1 MADLSGQILRERY
14 QIQHLIGRG
23 GMADVYLAL
32 DLRRQVVVALKLLR
46 EDLAEDPDFVRR
58 FQREAEALARLDH
71 PNVVRFYSFERQG
84 NAAFIVM
91 DYVPG
96 TTLRGRLMEAQG
108 PLPLEEV
115 TAIIKQVGAALH
127 YAHSEGYIHRDIKPG
142 NIMLREDGSAL
153 LSDFGIAKAAETA
166 TMTLGPLGTPAYMSP
181 EQILGREVSPQTDI
195 YCFGVVLYEI
205 LTGRRPFIGESGTGG
220 STTERIRNE
229 HLHAMPPD
237 PRRFNPSLPAG
248 AVQVIARALAK
259 DPAQRWP
266 DMPSL
271 VQAWSE
277 AVGLPVGS
285 VTTRPTPS
293 RTQPTAAQAA
303 MTARQTAVTG
313 QPGVPYS
320 APLRQR
326 PAWLI
331 WAIPLALVTLLGGA
345 VVCVAVAIKL
355 FSPSATPTVVV
366 AMALTATPTT
376 TREAPSDTTTPTAT
390 VTVPVPTDTPKP
402 APSSEI
408 HLRADGSGDYPS
420 LAEAVQAAPEGAT
433 IYLEAGSY
441 KLARPV
447 DIERR
452 LKLVGAGKEQT
463 EIVCAAENYVLRV
476 ARGTSFIAEDI
487 AFRHEGRAIANVVI
501 VEGGESEF
509 NRCLFQGGIWDK
521 EAQNGGSGILLRGNA
536 VATVRDSFA
545 QGNGLYGIEAVGNAK
560 VTLEGNICSDNESGG
575 ISFWGRATGVA
586 RRNNCSGNGYHG
598 IAVNERADPI
608 LAENTC
614 DKNQYDG
621 IGYFGDGTGK
631 AIGNECSGNGYHG
644 IAVNE
649 RAHPTL
655 ESNYCHDNEDSG
667 ISYFDDGG
675 GTANNNECSGNKLHG
690 IAVSNQA
697 KPMLENN
704 NCHDNKDS
712 GISYFD
718 GAAGSASNNRCYNNS
733 LHGIAVSEQTRPTLI
748 GNQCYN
754 NGYHGIYSY
763 GEAQPTIKGNN
774 CHDNRDSGITYG
786 DNAGGKAV
794 KNECKG
800 NALHGIAVSDKAQ
813 PILEGNICSNN
824 QDTGI
829 AYFDGAGGLASG
841 NECFDNVSYGIYVS
855 PGANPQ
861 LGDNYLHDNG
871 LGDLEDQRQ

>member
-142 NIMLREDGSAL
+142 NIMLREDGTAL

-166 TMTLGPLGTPAYMSP
+166 TMTLAPLGTPAYMSP

-205 LTGRRPFIGESGTGG
+205 VTGRRPFIGESGTGG

-237 PRRFNPSLPAG
+237 PRRFNPSLPAE

-271 VQAWSE
+271 VQAWGE

-293 RTQPTAAQAA
+293 MTQPTAAQAA
-303 MTARQTAVTG
+303 MTARKTVVTG

-331 WAIPLALVTLLGGA
+331 WAIPLALVALLGGA
-345 VVCVAVAIKL
+345 VICVAVAIKL
-355 FSPSATPTVVV
+355 FSPSAMPTVVV
-366 AMALTATPTT
+366 AMALTATSTAI
-376 TREAPSDTTTPTAT
+376 RETPSDTPTPTAT
-390 VTVPVPTDTPKP
+390 VTVLTDTPKL

-463 EIVCAAENYVLRV
+463 EIICAAENYVLRV

-536 VATVRDSFA
+536 VVTVRDSFA
-545 QGNGLYGIEAVGNAK
+545 QGNGLYGIEAVGSAK
-560 VTLEGNICSDNESGG
+560 VTLVGNICSDNEGGG

-586 RRNNCSGNGYHG
+586 RKNNCSGNGYHG

-712 GISYFD
+712 GISFFD
-718 GAAGSASNNRCYNNS
+718 GAAGSASNNQCYNNS
-733 LHGIAVSEQTRPTLI
+733 
-748 GNQCYN
+748 
-754 NGYHGIYSY
+754 
-763 GEAQPTIKGNN
+763 
-774 CHDNRDSGITYG
+774 
-786 DNAGGKAV
+786 
-794 KNECKG
+794 
-800 NALHGIAVSDKAQ
+800 LHGIAVSDKAQ

-829 AYFDGAGGLASG
+829 AYFDGAGGSASG
-841 NECFDNVSYGIYVS
+841 NECFENVSYGIYVS
-855 PGANPQ
+855 PDANPQ